1 MMGSEYDSPR
11 VICLRSGRKDLWHRE
26 PLRVLGEGQLL
37 SLAVE
42 AALGSPGTFAG
53 QSLLL

>member
-37 SLAVE
+37 SLTVE
-42 AALGSPGTFAG
+42 AALGSPGSFAG